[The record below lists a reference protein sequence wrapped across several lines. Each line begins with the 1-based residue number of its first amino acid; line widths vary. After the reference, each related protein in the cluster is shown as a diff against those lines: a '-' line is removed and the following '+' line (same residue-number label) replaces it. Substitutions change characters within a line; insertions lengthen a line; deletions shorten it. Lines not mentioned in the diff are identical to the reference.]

1 MPDSAKAD
9 FILDVLIQ
17 GDIVL
22 PDRVLTD
29 GMIGIREGLI
39 AGIFEPG
46 VTPSCCDR
54 IEARGKLV
62 LPGVI
67 DAHVH
72 CFSSLQE
79 GFVYATR
86 SAAAGGVT
94 TLIDMPYDA
103 GAPVVSAD
111 VLLKKRKRL
120 EKEAVVDVA
129 LLGTIKKTGGL
140 DQISKLAEAGVS
152 GFKVSLFETDP
163 ERFPRIPDG
172 ELLDAF
178 RLVKETGLPIG
189 VHAENDEIV
198 KRESLRERSL
208 SSTDPLSHSR
218 SRPKVAESEAVLRA
232 LELAYATGVR
242 LHIYHVSHPR
252 IFDLV
257 DWYREQGVK
266 VSAETCTHYLTLN
279 EKDLLQ
285 LGAKAKVNPPLRTE
299 SDRNGL
305 WQLCTAGRVDF
316 ITSDHAPWEIELK
329 QKANIFD
336 NAAGMPGVEMLL
348 PLIYSEGVAKGKI
361 TLNDLARLVSENPAR
376 IFDLFPGKGQIR
388 LGADADLVILDPEV
402 KWAVDESKQHS
413 TAGWSPYDGRA
424 MKGKIV
430 RTLVRGE
437 TVYDGTVIVVEPGF
451 GKFVEPDKNKQGKQI
466 SHVID

>member
-1 MPDSAKAD
+1 MAYSEKAD
-9 FILDVLIQ
+9 SMLDVLVQ
-17 GDIVL
+17 GDIVVADGL
-22 PDRVLTD
+22 LTD

-39 AGIFEPG
+39 ARIFEPG
-46 VTPSCCDR
+46 ATPLCRDR
-54 IEARGKLV
+54 IDARGKLV
-62 LPGVI
+62 LPGAI

-72 CFSSLQE
+72 CFSSPQE

-86 SAAAGGVT
+86 SAAVGGVT

-111 VLLKKRKRL
+111 VLFKKRERL
-120 EKEAVVDVA
+120 GKEAVIDVA

-140 DQISKLAEAGVS
+140 DQISKLAEAGVC

-178 RLVKETGLPIG
+178 RIVAETGLPIG

-198 KRESLRERSL
+198 KGESLRERSL
-208 SSTDPLSHSR
+208 SSTDPLAHSR

-232 LELAYATGVR
+232 LELAHATGVR

-257 DWYREQGVK
+257 EWYRAQGVR
-266 VSAETCTHYLTLN
+266 VSAETCAHYLILN
-279 EKDLLQ
+279 EEDLLQ
-285 LGAKAKVNPPLRTE
+285 LGARAKVNPPLRTE
-299 SDRNGL
+299 SDRKGL

-316 ITSDHAPWEIELK
+316 ITSDHAPWPIERK
-329 QKANIFD
+329 QRANIFD
-336 NAAGMPGVEMLL
+336 NAAGMPGVELLL
-348 PLIYSEGVAKGKI
+348 PLIYSEGVTKGKI

-376 IFDLFPGKGQIR
+376 IFGLFPDKGQIR
-388 LGADADLVILDPEV
+388 IGADADLVILDPEV
-402 KWAVDESKQHS
+402 EWAVDESRQYS
-413 TAGWSPYDGRA
+413 TAGWSPYNRRQ
-424 MKGKIV
+424 MKGKIL
-430 RTLVRGE
+430 RTIVRGE
-437 TVYDGTVIVVEPGF
+437 TVYDGTAIVAEKGF
-451 GKFVEPDKNKQGKQI
+451 GKFFEPNRNKQREQI
-466 SHVID
+466 SHAID

>member
-1 MPDSAKAD
+1 MQNSVKAD
-9 FILDVLIQ
+9 FIPDLLIQ

-29 GMIGIREGLI
+29 CMIGIRDGLI
-39 AGIFEPG
+39 AGIFEAG
-46 VTPSCCDR
+46 AIPSGCER
-54 IEARGKLV
+54 IDARGKLV

-111 VLLKKRKRL
+111 VLFKKRKRL
-120 EKEAVVDVA
+120 ENEAVVDVA

-140 DQISKLAEAGVS
+140 DQISKLAEAGVC

-178 RLVKETGLPIG
+178 RLIKETGLPIG

-198 KRESLRERSL
+198 KSESSREHSLA
-208 SSTDPLSHSR
+208 STDPLSHSR

-257 DWYREQGVK
+257 DWYREQGVM
-266 VSAETCTHYLTLN
+266 VSAETCVHYLTLN
-279 EKDLLQ
+279 ETDLLR

-299 SDRNGL
+299 SDRKGL
-305 WQLCTAGRVDF
+305 WQLCAAGRVDF
-316 ITSDHAPWEIELK
+316 ITSDHAPWELERK
-329 QKANIFD
+329 QKENIFD

-348 PLIYSEGVAKGKI
+348 PLIYSKGVAGGKI
-361 TLNDLARLVSENPAR
+361 TINDLARLLSENPAR
-376 IFDLFPGKGQIR
+376 IFNLFPGKGQIR
-388 LGADADLVILDPEV
+388 PGADADLVILDPEV
-402 KWAVDESKQHS
+402 KWTVDETKQHS
-413 TAGWSPYDGRA
+413 TAGWSPYNGRA
-424 MKGKIV
+424 MQGKIV
-430 RTLVRGE
+430 RTIVRGE
-437 TVYDGTVIVVEPGF
+437 TVYDGTAIVVESGF

-466 SHVID
+466 SHVIY

>member
-1 MPDSAKAD
+1 MPNSVKAD

-17 GDIVL
+17 GDIIL

-29 GMIGIREGLI
+29 GMIGISDGLI
-39 AGIFEPG
+39 AGIFEAG
-46 VTPSCCDR
+46 AVPSCRDR
-54 IEARGKLV
+54 IDARGKFV
-62 LPGVI
+62 LPGAI

-120 EKEAVVDVA
+120 EKEA
-129 LLGTIKKTGGL
+129 
-140 DQISKLAEAGVS
+140 
-152 GFKVSLFETDP
+152 
-163 ERFPRIPDG
+163 RIPDG

-198 KRESLRERSL
+198 KTESFRERSL
-208 SSTDPLSHSR
+208 ASTDPLSHSR

-232 LELAYATGVR
+232 LEFAYATGVR

-257 DWYREQGVK
+257 DWYREQGLK
-266 VSAETCTHYLTLN
+266 VSAETCIHYLTLN
-279 EKDLLQ
+279 ETDLLK

-316 ITSDHAPWEIELK
+316 ITSDHAPWEIERK
-329 QKANIFD
+329 QKENIFD

-348 PLIYSEGVAKGKI
+348 PIIYSEGVAKGKI
-361 TLNDLARLVSENPAR
+361 TINDLVRLVSENPAR

-388 LGADADLVILDPEV
+388 PGADADLVILDPEV

-413 TAGWSPYDGRA
+413 TAGWSPYNGRA
-424 MKGKIV
+424 IQGKIV
-430 RTLVRGE
+430 RTFVRGE

-451 GKFVEPDKNKQGKQI
+451 GKFVEPDKNKQGKPI

>member
-1 MPDSAKAD
+1 MPDSGKANLL
-9 FILDVLIQ
+9 LDVLIR

-29 GMIGIREGLI
+29 GMIGIRDGLI
-39 AGIFEPG
+39 AGIFKPSA
-46 VTPSCCDR
+46 TPACRNR
-54 IEARGKLV
+54 IDTSGKLI

-72 CFSSLQE
+72 CFSCMQE
-79 GFVYATR
+79 GFVCATR

-103 GAPVVSAD
+103 GAPVVSAE
-111 VLLKKRKRL
+111 VFLKKRKRL

-129 LLGTIKKTGGL
+129 LLCTLKKTGGL
-140 DQISKLAEAGVS
+140 DQISKLAEAGAC

-163 ERFPRIPDG
+163 DRFPRIPDG

-178 RLVKETGLPIG
+178 GRVRGTGLPIG

-198 KRESLRERSL
+198 KTESLRQRAL
-208 SSTDPLSHSR
+208 SATDPLAHSR
-218 SRPKVAESEAVLRA
+218 SRPKVAESEATLRA
-232 LELAYATGVR
+232 LELACATGVR

-257 DWYREQGVK
+257 DWYRQQGVQ
-266 VSAETCTHYLTLN
+266 VSAETCAHYLTLTEN
-279 EKDLLQ
+279 DLLQ
-285 LGAKAKVNPPLRTE
+285 LGARAKVNPPLRTE

-305 WQLCTAGRVDF
+305 WQLCARGWVDF
-316 ITSDHAPWEIELK
+316 ITSDHAPWEIERK
-329 QKANIFD
+329 QKASIFD

-361 TLNDLARLVSENPAR
+361 TPNDLARLLSENPAR
-376 IFDLFPGKGQIR
+376 TFGFWPAKGQIR
-388 LGADADLVILDPEV
+388 IGAQADLVILDPEV
-402 KWAVDESKQHS
+402 QWTVDERQQHS
-413 TAGWSPYDGRA
+413 SAGWSPYHGRVIR
-424 MKGKIV
+424 GKII

-437 TVYDGTVIVVEPGF
+437 TVYDGTAIVVEPGF
-451 GKFVEPDKNKQGKQI
+451 GKFVEPDKNKQSKQQP
-466 SHVID
+466 HVIA